1 MTRKIFRGVLAMVIA
16 LHCVASLPKQAAPQ
30 STSSSPLATVP
41 FELANRHI
49 MLKVSVNNS
58 RPLSFVLDTG
68 DDVGIIDL
76 ERARELG
83 LKLQGEVRSGG
94 AGPGSQTGSFV
105 KESTFTISGLG
116 GFSQPIR
123 LALPIGRM
131 APRLGQ
137 DFDGIIGGEFI
148 KEFVV
153 EIDYQTRQL
162 RLYDKTKFNYTGPG
176 ESIPL
181 QLNSAHHPIIEAEV
195 TPIGSTTAKGRF
207 ILDIGSGGSL
217 VLHSPFVAEKQL
229 LKQPMNT
236 FKAMGGGA
244 GGEITGRIGRVQE
257 FKIGKF
263 KFSNPLTLFSE
274 DKAGAF
280 ANSSLL
286 GNIGA
291 QIMNRFRVFLDY
303 EGHRLILE
311 PNSNFDRPFDRAFD
325 GLGLLAEGKDYRTFR
340 VREVVP
346 DSPATEAGLQK
357 DDIITE
363 VDGKPASD
371 FSLTQLYEMFERPGS
386 YKLTVRRGEQLLTL
400 TLSPRRLVIQRTNH
414 PATNAYAA

>member
-1 MTRKIFRGVLAMVIA
+1 MNRRIFRGVLAMVIA
-16 LHCVASLPKQAAPQ
+16 LHCVASLPRQAIPQ
-30 STSSSPLATVP
+30 SSSAAPLATIP

-83 LKLQGEVRSGG
+83 LKLEGEVRTQG
-94 AGPGSQTGSFV
+94 AGPGSQSGSRV
-105 KESTFTISGLG
+105 KESTFTIPGLE

-123 LALPIGRM
+123 LALPVGRM
-131 APRLGQ
+131 SPRLGQ

-162 RLYDKTKFNYTGPG
+162 KLYNKTKFNYTGPG

-181 QLNSAHHPIIEAEV
+181 QLNSARHPVIEAEV
-195 TPIGSTTAKGRF
+195 TPIGSPPAKGKF
-207 ILDIGSGGSL
+207 ILDIGSGGAL

-229 LKQPMNT
+229 LSQPMNT
-236 FKAMGGGA
+236 FKAMGAGA
-244 GGEITGRIGRVQE
+244 GGEISGRIGRVLE
-257 FKIGKF
+257 LKIGQYKI
-263 KFSNPLTLFSE
+263 SNPLTMFSE

-280 ANSSLL
+280 ANSSLM

-311 PNSNFDRPFDRAFD
+311 PNSNFERPFDRAFD
-325 GLGLLAEGKDYRTFR
+325 GLALLAEGKDYRTFR

-363 VDGKPASD
+363 VNGKPAAE

-386 YKLTVRRGEQLLTL
+386 YKLKVRRGEQTLNITL
-400 TLSPRRLVIQRTNH
+400 TPKRLV
-414 PATNAYAA
+414 